1 MMPESPC
8 YQCEKR
14 SELCHSNCPEYKK
27 YRAEL
32 DAYKEIVRKEKEES
46 QLINSIRRRRKY

>member
-14 SELCHSNCPEYKK
+14 SELCHSSCPEYKS

>member
-1 MMPESPC
+1 MIPSSPC

-14 SELCHSNCPEYKK
+14 KDLCHSSCPEYKS

-32 DAYKEIVRKEKEES
+32 DAYNEIVRKEKETCR
-46 QLINSIRRRRKY
+46 NVNAFRCRKKK